1 MTETLACASYDEFEV
16 SLRYIEPR
24 IWRRFQIERRA
35 TFAHLHVAIQVG
47 FGWEHA
53 HLWEFRTRARRGRA
67 LAGPAMA
74 DVWSLREPPPDAES
88 TKLGGFFGPR
98 KHRRCVYVYDFG
110 DFWVHD
116 VLFRRRFASP
126 GRFHRRLIA
135 GERAGPLEDCGGVPG
150 YKRLV
155 EFLQTGVDPWE
166 EDPAVLKEWY
176 GHWDPEAFD
185 LETARMRFV
194 WPGRST

>member
-1 MTETLACASYDEFEV
+1 MPIYDEFEV

-35 TFAHLHVAIQVG
+35 SFADLHVAIQLS
-47 FGWEHA
+47 FGWERA
-53 HLWEFRTRARRGRA
+53 HLWEFRTRAHGKRA
-67 LAGPAMA
+67 LAGPKMD
-74 DVWSLREPPPDAES
+74 DVWSVSEPPPDAES
-88 TKLGGFFGPR
+88 TKLTGFFGPG

-116 VLFRRRFASP
+116 VLFRRRFATQV
-126 GRFHRRLIA
+126 RFRRRLIA

-150 YKRLV
+150 YERIV

-166 EDPAVLKEWY
+166 EDPADLREWY

-185 LETARMRFV
+185 LEAARIRFG
-194 WPGRST
+194 WPARSP

>member
-1 MTETLACASYDEFEV
+1 MPIYDEFEV

-24 IWRRFQIERRA
+24 IWRRFQIDRRA
-35 TFAHLHVAIQVG
+35 SFADLHVAIQLS
-47 FGWEHA
+47 FGWERA
-53 HLWEFRTRARRGRA
+53 HLWEFRTRARGKRA
-67 LAGPAMA
+67 LAGPKMD

-88 TKLGGFFGPR
+88 TKLAGFFGPR

-110 DFWVHD
+110 DFWVHE
-116 VLFRRRFASP
+116 VLFRRRFATQV
-126 GRFHRRLIA
+126 RFQRRLIA

-150 YKRLV
+150 YERLV

-166 EDPAVLKEWY
+166 EDPRDLKEWY

-185 LETARMRFV
+185 LEQARTHFA
-194 WPGRST
+194 WPGSST